1 MMKPSIRLLPILA
14 LSFMQS
20 ASSSAQSGYEI
31 RANIRPFRTGHL
43 FLAYH
48 YGSRQYLID
57 SARIDAKGD
66 AVFKGAEKLQGGVY
80 MIAFPEKNGWIE
92 CIVDK
97 QQRFSVTADTS
108 DPTGSI
114 RYTGSPDNVLFA
126 DYQRRSFLTG
136 SAISKNQAAL
146 AGATGTEADRL
157 RSETQALGRELQAYR
172 EDFMKR
178 HPEHLLTAVFHVL
191 RDPEVPSG
199 EKHPGGRYDSTYA
212 YQYYKAHYWDGVSMK
227 DDRLIRT
234 PVFQPRLDRYFGE
247 VLPQN
252 PDSLIEAADALIE
265 SSKSSPEMFKFL
277 LSTLTEK
284 YVNPTYMGQD
294 AVFVHLFQKY
304 YMTGQ
309 ADSWM
314 NEKYRKFVFDRGYSL
329 MGNVVGKQGSDFE
342 FLDSAD
348 RRSNL
353 FGIEAPLT
361 VICFWDPTC
370 GHCQEEVPRID
381 SLYRAK
387 WKVQGVAVFGMMT
400 DGGRDKWLEFIR
412 KHDLRGWVHG
422 YQTKEM
428 KEADYAANR
437 PNYRQLYDVY
447 QTPML
452 YLLDREKRIVA
463 KKLTYQQMDELIQAR
478 IRSGVR

>member
-1 MMKPSIRLLPILA
+1 MSQAVSKGLCLVLLSLHLA
-14 LSFMQS
+14 STPK
-20 ASSSAQSGYEI
+20 AQQGYEI
-31 RANIRPFRTGHL
+31 KANIKPFRSGHL

-48 YGSRQYLID
+48 YGTRQYLID

-66 AVFKGAEKLQGGVY
+66 AVFKGAERLQGGVY
-80 MIAFPEKNGWIE
+80 LIAFPEKNGWIE
-92 CIVDK
+92 CIVDR
-97 QQRFSVTADTS
+97 QQRFSVSADTS
-108 DPTGSI
+108 DLTGSVK
-114 RYTGSPDNVLFA
+114 YLGSPDNDLFA
-126 DYQRRSFLTG
+126 DYQRRSFVTG

-146 AGATGTEADRL
+146 ASATGTEAERL
-157 RSETQALGRELQAYR
+157 RSEISKAGREMQAYR

-178 HPEHLLTAVFHVL
+178 QPGHLLTSVFHVL
-191 RDPEVPSG
+191 KDPEIPPG
-199 EKHPGGRYDSTYA
+199 EKHPGGRYDSAYA
-212 YQYYKAHYWDGVSMK
+212 YQYYKYHYWDGVSMT
-227 DDRLIRT
+227 DERLIRT
-234 PVFQPRLDRYFGE
+234 PVFQPRLDRYFGQ
-247 VLPQN
+247 VLPQH
-252 PDSLIEAADALIE
+252 PDSLIEAADALIGA
-265 SSKSSPEMFKFL
+265 SRSNPEMFKFL

-284 YVNPTYMGQD
+284 YVNPDYMGQD

-342 FLDSAD
+342 FLDSSD
-348 RRSNL
+348 RRRNL
-353 FGIEAPLT
+353 YGIEAPLT

-370 GHCQEEVPRID
+370 GHCQEEVPRLD
-381 SLYRAK
+381 SLYRAR
-387 WKVQGVAVFGMMT
+387 WKVQGVAVLGMMT

-428 KEADYAANR
+428 KDADYAANR

-452 YLLDREKRIVA
+452 YLLDGEKRIVA
-463 KKLTYQQMDELIQAR
+463 KKLTYQQMDELIQAKF
-478 IRSGVR
+478 RSGIR